1 MYILYIIYLTLQD
14 KNTQSDL
21 MMASRQIGLCSRLW
35 LISFHRD
42 NRWGPSDLGNDCMSI
57 PAQ

>member
-1 MYILYIIYLTLQD
+1 MYIYIIYLILQD

-21 MMASRQIGLCSRLW
+21 MMASRQVGLCCLLW

-42 NRWGPSDLGNDCMSI
+42 IRWGPSDLGIDCMSI